1 MFTEIEQYPD
11 YLEALL
17 RGDRKRC
24 REIVED
30 LLESGLD
37 VKSLYVD
44 LFQRALYKVG
54 ELWEQNEISVD
65 VEHYATAITD
75 SLFPLVYPKI
85 FMAEHNGRKAV
96 VSCTVNEYH
105 QIGGKMVA
113 DILEMNG
120 WDTRFL
126 GANSSAED
134 LDAEI
139 VRQYPDML
147 VLSLS
152 IAQNLDL
159 LVEAAAGLREDYPD
173 LPILAGGQ
181 AFRFLEEN
189 VFDHVPDVT
198 LVRSLGELEVFIERF
213 N

>member
-1 MFTEIEQYPD
+1 MFTEVEQYSD

-17 RGDRKRC
+17 RGDRKGC
-24 REIVED
+24 REIVEG

-85 FMAEHNGRKAV
+85 FMAEHIGRKAV
-96 VSCTVNEYH
+96 VSCAVNEYH

-134 LDAEI
+134 LQTEI
-139 VRQYPDML
+139 VRQYPDVL

-152 IAQNLDL
+152 LAQNVDL
-159 LVEAAAGLREDYPD
+159 LVETAAALREDYPD

-181 AFRFLEEN
+181 AFRFLEES
-189 VFDHVPDVT
+189 VFDHLTGVT

>member
-17 RGDRKRC
+17 RGDRKGC
-24 REIVED
+24 REIVEG

-85 FMAEHNGRKAV
+85 FMAEHIGRKAV
-96 VSCTVNEYH
+96 VSCAVNEYH

-134 LDAEI
+134 LETAI

-152 IAQNLDL
+152 LAQNLDL
-159 LVEAAAGLREDYPD
+159 LVETAAALREDYPD

-189 VFDHVPDVT
+189 VFDHLTGVT
-198 LVRSLGELEVFIERF
+198 LVRSLEELEVFIERF